1 MNKNMRTRALFTGI
15 CFLGWLLAT
24 NAQANQGFQPVAL
37 HLAPGNLSVLEF
49 VGTPSAKGAAVI
61 ELPMGLIPERVFWT
75 HKASKTSKSTLSAQ
89 QGHAST
95 VFIHTLR
102 DSVRSMRPAADFGS
116 LIAMNIGRQVSV
128 ETFDG
133 SENVGY
139 SGTILGIDQK
149 AEVLIL
155 SAGQEIHNIPV
166 RQIMYW
172 STNPEWKH
180 AFEHKEPSRYRIHL
194 LAPGGWDAGPIQV
207 WVETKS
213 LDCGYTYRLKPSAKA
228 RLALDVRLQAS
239 FSFDEFQLVGHPSL
253 NSLFLDANNA
263 PLFRMTASGIIE
275 PGVWSTT
282 AREDE
287 VSLLVKED
295 WNFSAVSV
303 SDSQFFQWPSTRSTL
318 IIRATSDSVV
328 FMKIPLRIE
337 SEHQPP
343 TPMILNDPSP
353 FAYDRA
359 LQVELA
365 KPVLSGAD
373 SGEIRWGRQLNDGQ
387 KTGGA
392 EGWWVNGRIEATYS
406 GTIPVEWT
414 VRRSYLPALSDQ
426 FKQNML
432 VVDQKNRKVGSGS
445 FQRSLQITAEN
456 RYAFSYAYFLTP
468 MKKVKKLGVA
478 Q

>member
-1 MNKNMRTRALFTGI
+1 MRTRALLMGI
-15 CFLGWLLAT
+15 CFFGWMLAT

-37 HLAPGNLSVLEF
+37 HLAPGNLSVLEY

-102 DSVRSMRPAADFGS
+102 DSVRRMRPAADFGS

-139 SGTILGIDQK
+139 SGIILGIDQK

-155 SAGQEIHNIPV
+155 SAGQEIQNIPV

-172 STNPEWKH
+172 SANSEWKH
-180 AFEHKEPSRYRIHL
+180 AVEHKEPSRYRVQL
-194 LAPGGWDAGPIQV
+194 LAPSGWDAGPIQV

-213 LDCGYTYRLKPSAKA
+213 LDCAYTYRLKPSSKA

-253 NSLFLDANNA
+253 NGLFLDANNA
-263 PLFRMTASGIIE
+263 PLFRMTASGMSV

-303 SDSQFFQWPSTRSTL
+303 SDSQFFQRPSTRSRL
-318 IIRATSDSVV
+318 IIRANSDSVE

-337 SEHQPP
+337 SDHQPP
-343 TPMILNDPSP
+343 SAMCLIDTPS
-353 FAYDRA
+353 FDRE
-359 LQVELA
+359 LHVVLA

-373 SGEIRWGRQLNDGQ
+373 SGAIRWGRQMDDGN
-387 KTGGA
+387 KPVGP
-392 EGWWVNGRIEATYS
+392 EGWWVSGRIEADYS
-406 GTIPVEWT
+406 GSIPVEWT
-414 VRRSYLPALSDQ
+414 VHRSFLPALSEQ
-426 FKQNML
+426 SKQTFTVM
-432 VVDQKNRKVGSGS
+432 DQKNMRVESGS
-445 FQRSLQITAEN
+445 LKRTIQITAEN
-456 RYAFSYAYFLTP
+456 RYGLSYSYFLTSS
-468 MKKVKKLGVA
+468 MKGKK
-478 Q
+478 

>member
-1 MNKNMRTRALFTGI
+1 MRTRALLMGI
-15 CFLGWLLAT
+15 CFFGWMLAT

-37 HLAPGNLSVLEF
+37 HLAPGNLSVLEYL
-49 VGTPSAKGAAVI
+49 GTPIAKGAAVI

-75 HKASKTSKSTLSAQ
+75 HKASKTLKPTLSAH

-102 DSVRSMRPAADFGS
+102 DSVRRMRPAADFGS

-139 SGTILGIDQK
+139 SGIILGIDQK

-155 SAGQEIHNIPV
+155 SAGQEIQNIPV

-172 STNPEWKH
+172 SANSEWKH
-180 AFEHKEPSRYRIHL
+180 AVEHKEPSRYRVQL
-194 LAPGGWDAGPIQV
+194 LAPSGWDAGPIQV

-213 LDCGYTYRLKPSAKA
+213 LDCAYTYRLKPSSKA

-253 NSLFLDANNA
+253 NGLFLDANNA
-263 PLFRMTASGIIE
+263 PLFRMTASGMSV

-303 SDSQFFQWPSTRSTL
+303 SDSQFFQRPSTRSRL
-318 IIRATSDSVV
+318 IIRANSDSVE

-337 SEHQPP
+337 SDHQPP
-343 TPMILNDPSP
+343 SAMCLIDTPS
-353 FAYDRA
+353 FDRE
-359 LQVELA
+359 LHVVLA

-373 SGEIRWGRQLNDGQ
+373 SGAIRWGRQMDDGN
-387 KTGGA
+387 KPVGP
-392 EGWWVNGRIEATYS
+392 EGWWVSGRIEADYS
-406 GTIPVEWT
+406 GSIPVEWT
-414 VRRSYLPALSDQ
+414 VHRSFLPALSEQ
-426 FKQNML
+426 SKQKFTVM
-432 VVDQKNRKVGSGS
+432 DQKNMRVESGS
-445 FQRSLQITAEN
+445 LKRTIQITAEN
-456 RYAFSYAYFLTP
+456 RYGLSYSYFLTSS
-468 MKKVKKLGVA
+468 MKGKK
-478 Q
+478 

>member
-1 MNKNMRTRALFTGI
+1 MGI
-15 CFLGWLLAT
+15 CFFGWMLAT

-37 HLAPGNLSVLEF
+37 HLAPGNLSVLEY

-75 HKASKTSKSTLSAQ
+75 HKASKTLKPTLSAH

-102 DSVRSMRPAADFGS
+102 DSVRRMRPAADFGS

-139 SGTILGIDQK
+139 SGIILGIDQK

-155 SAGQEIHNIPV
+155 SAGQEIQNIPV

-172 STNPEWKH
+172 SANSEWKH
-180 AFEHKEPSRYRIHL
+180 AVEHKEPSRYRVQL
-194 LAPGGWDAGPIQV
+194 LAPSGWDAGPIQV

-213 LDCGYTYRLKPSAKA
+213 LDCAYTYRLKPSSKA

-253 NSLFLDANNA
+253 NGLFLDANNA
-263 PLFRMTASGIIE
+263 PLFRMTASGMSV

-303 SDSQFFQWPSTRSTL
+303 SDSQFFQRPSTRSRL
-318 IIRATSDSVV
+318 IIRANSDSVE

-337 SEHQPP
+337 SDHQPP
-343 TPMILNDPSP
+343 SAMCLIDTPS
-353 FAYDRA
+353 FDRE
-359 LQVELA
+359 LHVVLA

-373 SGEIRWGRQLNDGQ
+373 SGAIRWGRQMDDGN
-387 KTGGA
+387 KPVGP
-392 EGWWVNGRIEATYS
+392 EGWWVSGRIEADYS
-406 GTIPVEWT
+406 GSIPVEWT
-414 VRRSYLPALSDQ
+414 VHRSFLPALSEQ
-426 FKQNML
+426 SKQKFTVM
-432 VVDQKNRKVGSGS
+432 DQKNMRVESGS
-445 FQRSLQITAEN
+445 LKRTIQITAEN
-456 RYAFSYAYFLTP
+456 RYGLSYSYFLTSS
-468 MKKVKKLGVA
+468 MKGKK
-478 Q
+478 

>member
-1 MNKNMRTRALFTGI
+1 MRTRALLMGI
-15 CFLGWLLAT
+15 CFFGWMLAT

-37 HLAPGNLSVLEF
+37 HLAPGNLSVLEY
-49 VGTPSAKGAAVI
+49 VGTPIAKGAAVI

-75 HKASKTSKSTLSAQ
+75 HKASKTLKPTLSAH

-102 DSVRSMRPAADFGS
+102 DSVRRMRPAADFGS

-139 SGTILGIDQK
+139 SGIILGIDQK

-155 SAGQEIHNIPV
+155 SAGQEIQNIPV

-172 STNPEWKH
+172 SANSEWKH
-180 AFEHKEPSRYRIHL
+180 AVEHKEPSRYRVQL
-194 LAPGGWDAGPIQV
+194 LAPSGWDAGPIQV

-213 LDCGYTYRLKPSAKA
+213 LDCAYTYRLKPSSKA

-253 NSLFLDANNA
+253 NGLFLDANNA
-263 PLFRMTASGIIE
+263 PLFRMTASGMSV

-303 SDSQFFQWPSTRSTL
+303 SDSQFFQRPSTRSRL
-318 IIRATSDSVV
+318 IIRANSDSVE

-337 SEHQPP
+337 SDHQPP
-343 TPMILNDPSP
+343 SAMCLIDTPS
-353 FAYDRA
+353 FDRE
-359 LQVELA
+359 LHVVLA

-373 SGEIRWGRQLNDGQ
+373 SGAIRWGRQMDDGN
-387 KTGGA
+387 KPVGP
-392 EGWWVNGRIEATYS
+392 EGWWVSGRIEADYS
-406 GTIPVEWT
+406 GSIPVEWT
-414 VRRSYLPALSDQ
+414 VHRSFLPALSEQ
-426 FKQNML
+426 SKQKFTVM
-432 VVDQKNRKVGSGS
+432 DQKNMRVESGS
-445 FQRSLQITAEN
+445 LKRTIQITAEN
-456 RYAFSYAYFLTP
+456 RYGLSYSYFLTSS
-468 MKKVKKLGVA
+468 MKGKK
-478 Q
+478 

>member
-1 MNKNMRTRALFTGI
+1 MRTRALLMGI
-15 CFLGWLLAT
+15 CFFGWMLAT

-37 HLAPGNLSVLEF
+37 HLAPGNLSVLEYL
-49 VGTPSAKGAAVI
+49 GTPSAKGAAVI

-75 HKASKTSKSTLSAQ
+75 HKASKTLKPTLSAH

-102 DSVRSMRPAADFGS
+102 DSVRRMRPAADFGS

-139 SGTILGIDQK
+139 SGIILGIDQK

-155 SAGQEIHNIPV
+155 SAGQEIQNIPV

-172 STNPEWKH
+172 SANSEWKH
-180 AFEHKEPSRYRIHL
+180 AVEHKEPSRYRVQL
-194 LAPGGWDAGPIQV
+194 LAPSGWDAGPIQV

-213 LDCGYTYRLKPSAKA
+213 LDCAYTYRLKPSSKA

-253 NSLFLDANNA
+253 NGLFLDANNA
-263 PLFRMTASGIIE
+263 PLFRMTASGMSV

-303 SDSQFFQWPSTRSTL
+303 SDSQFFQRPSTRSRL
-318 IIRATSDSVV
+318 IIRANSDSVE

-337 SEHQPP
+337 SDQQPP
-343 TPMILNDPSP
+343 SAMCLIDTPS
-353 FAYDRA
+353 FDRE
-359 LQVELA
+359 LHVVLA

-373 SGEIRWGRQLNDGQ
+373 SGAIRWGRQMDDGN
-387 KTGGA
+387 KPVGP
-392 EGWWVNGRIEATYS
+392 EGWWVSGRIEADYS
-406 GTIPVEWT
+406 GSIPVEWT
-414 VRRSYLPALSDQ
+414 VHRSFLPALSEQ
-426 FKQNML
+426 SKQKFTVM
-432 VVDQKNRKVGSGS
+432 DQKNMRVESGS
-445 FQRSLQITAEN
+445 LKRTIQITAEN
-456 RYAFSYAYFLTP
+456 RYGLSYSYFLTSS
-468 MKKVKKLGVA
+468 MKGKK
-478 Q
+478 

>member
-1 MNKNMRTRALFTGI
+1 MRTRALLMGI
-15 CFLGWLLAT
+15 CFFGWMLAT

-37 HLAPGNLSVLEF
+37 HLAPGNLSVLEYL
-49 VGTPSAKGAAVI
+49 GTPIAKGAAVI

-75 HKASKTSKSTLSAQ
+75 HKASKTLKPTLSAH

-102 DSVRSMRPAADFGS
+102 DSVRRMRPAADFGS

-139 SGTILGIDQK
+139 SGIILGIDQK

-155 SAGQEIHNIPV
+155 SAGQEIQNIPV

-172 STNPEWKH
+172 SANSEWKH
-180 AFEHKEPSRYRIHL
+180 AVEHKEPSRYRVQL
-194 LAPGGWDAGPIQV
+194 LAPSGWDAGPIQV

-213 LDCGYTYRLKPSAKA
+213 LDCAYTYRLKPSSKA

-253 NSLFLDANNA
+253 NGLFLDANNA
-263 PLFRMTASGIIE
+263 PLFRMTASGMSV

-303 SDSQFFQWPSTRSTL
+303 SDSQFFQRPSTRSRL
-318 IIRATSDSVV
+318 IIRANSDSVE

-337 SEHQPP
+337 SDHQPP
-343 TPMILNDPSP
+343 SAMCLIDTPS
-353 FAYDRA
+353 FDRE
-359 LQVELA
+359 LHVVLA

-373 SGEIRWGRQLNDGQ
+373 SGAIRWGRQMDDGN
-387 KTGGA
+387 KPVGP
-392 EGWWVNGRIEATYS
+392 EGWWVSGRIEADYS
-406 GTIPVEWT
+406 GSIPVEWT
-414 VRRSYLPALSDQ
+414 VHRSFLPALSEQ
-426 FKQNML
+426 SKQKFTVM
-432 VVDQKNRKVGSGS
+432 DQKNMRVESGS
-445 FQRSLQITAEN
+445 LKRTIQITAKN
-456 RYAFSYAYFLTP
+456 RYGLSYSYFLTSS
-468 MKKVKKLGVA
+468 MKGKK
-478 Q
+478 

>member
-1 MNKNMRTRALFTGI
+1 MRTRALLTGI
-15 CFLGWLLAT
+15 CFFGWMLAT

-37 HLAPGNLSVLEF
+37 HLAPGNLSVLEYL
-49 VGTPSAKGAAVI
+49 GTPSAKGAAVI

-75 HKASKTSKSTLSAQ
+75 HKASKTLKPTLSAH

-102 DSVRSMRPAADFGS
+102 DSVRRMRPAADFGS

-139 SGTILGIDQK
+139 SGIILGIDQK

-155 SAGQEIHNIPV
+155 SAGQEIQNIPV

-172 STNPEWKH
+172 SANSEWKH
-180 AFEHKEPSRYRIHL
+180 AVEHKEPSRYRVQL
-194 LAPGGWDAGPIQV
+194 LAPSGWDAGPIQV

-213 LDCGYTYRLKPSAKA
+213 LDCAYTYRLKPSSKA
-228 RLALDVRLQAS
+228 RLALDLRLQAS

-253 NSLFLDANNA
+253 NGLFLDANNA
-263 PLFRMTASGIIE
+263 PLFRMTASGMSV

-303 SDSQFFQWPSTRSTL
+303 SDSQFFQRPSTRSRL
-318 IIRATSDSVV
+318 IIRANSDSVE

-337 SEHQPP
+337 SDHQPP
-343 TPMILNDPSP
+343 SAMCLIDTPS
-353 FAYDRA
+353 FDRE
-359 LQVELA
+359 LHVVLA

-373 SGEIRWGRQLNDGQ
+373 SGAIRWGRQMDDGN
-387 KTGGA
+387 KPVGP
-392 EGWWVNGRIEATYS
+392 EGWWVSGRIEADYS
-406 GTIPVEWT
+406 GSIPVEWT
-414 VRRSYLPALSDQ
+414 VHRSFLPALSEQ
-426 FKQNML
+426 SKQKFTVM
-432 VVDQKNRKVGSGS
+432 DQKNMRVESGS
-445 FQRSLQITAEN
+445 LKRTIQITAEN
-456 RYAFSYAYFLTP
+456 RYGLSYSYFLTSS
-468 MKKVKKLGVA
+468 MKGKK
-478 Q
+478 

>member
-1 MNKNMRTRALFTGI
+1 MGI
-15 CFLGWLLAT
+15 CFFGWMLAT

-37 HLAPGNLSVLEF
+37 HLAPGNLSVLEYL
-49 VGTPSAKGAAVI
+49 GTPIAKGAAVI

-75 HKASKTSKSTLSAQ
+75 HKASKTLKPTLSAH

-102 DSVRSMRPAADFGS
+102 DSVRRMRPAADFGS

-139 SGTILGIDQK
+139 SGIILGIDQK

-155 SAGQEIHNIPV
+155 SAGQEIQNIPV

-172 STNPEWKH
+172 SANSEWKH
-180 AFEHKEPSRYRIHL
+180 AVEHKEPSRYRVQL
-194 LAPGGWDAGPIQV
+194 LAPSGWDAGPIQV

-213 LDCGYTYRLKPSAKA
+213 LDCAYTYRLKPSSKA

-253 NSLFLDANNA
+253 NGLFLDANNA
-263 PLFRMTASGIIE
+263 PLFRMTASGMSV

-303 SDSQFFQWPSTRSTL
+303 SDSQFFQRPSTRSRL
-318 IIRATSDSVV
+318 IIRANSDSVE

-337 SEHQPP
+337 SDHQPP
-343 TPMILNDPSP
+343 SAMCLIDTPS
-353 FAYDRA
+353 FDRE
-359 LQVELA
+359 LHVVLA

-373 SGEIRWGRQLNDGQ
+373 SGAIRWGRQMDDGN
-387 KTGGA
+387 KPVGP
-392 EGWWVNGRIEATYS
+392 EGWWVSGRIEADYS
-406 GTIPVEWT
+406 GSIPVEWT
-414 VRRSYLPALSDQ
+414 VHRSFLPALSEQ
-426 FKQNML
+426 SKQKFTVM
-432 VVDQKNRKVGSGS
+432 DQKNMRVESGS
-445 FQRSLQITAEN
+445 LKRTIQITAEN
-456 RYAFSYAYFLTP
+456 RYGLSYSYFLTSS
-468 MKKVKKLGVA
+468 MKGKK
-478 Q
+478 